1 MTKRTSSLRPWNWS
15 SETLTGWKP
24 VCCVAGCDG
33 SQTRSSWEPA
43 DVLTAC
49 STLTG
54 DQSSGVAGLPSS
66 IATSRRPVSSPSFW
80 NSEKYCSEVE
90 PLSGTS
96 IGLLVVRI
104 ESPWTTSPASGGGKS
119 AGDVPVQNDVLPE
132 CFWLLRNF
140 DVSESLR
147 CHGWI
152 FGSVGLFAVH
162 ATSIGFSASSL
173 NVVRKSSDSSTA

>member
-1 MTKRTSSLRPWNWS
+1 MTKRTSTLRPWNWS
-15 SETLTGWKP
+15 NDTDTGWKP
-24 VCCVAGCDG
+24 VCWVAGCDG
-33 SQTRSSWEPA
+33 SQTRSSCCPA
-43 DVLTAC
+43 AVLTAC

-140 DVSESLR
+140 VVSESLR
-147 CHGWI
+147 WHGWI
-152 FGSVGLFAVH
+152 LGMAGLFGVQS
-162 ATSIGFSASSL
+162 TSICFSAPSV
-173 NVVRKSSDSSTA
+173 NVVR

>member
-24 VCCVAGCDG
+24 VDCVAGCDG
-33 SQTRSSWEPA
+33 SHTRSSCCPA
-43 DVLTAC
+43 EVFTAC

-66 IATSRRPVSSPSFW
+66 MATSSRPVSSPSFW
-80 NSEKYCSEVE
+80 NSEKYCSVVE

-104 ESPWTTSPASGGGKS
+104 ESPWTTSPSGGGKS
-119 AGDVPVQNDVLPE
+119 AGDVPVQNEVLPE
-132 CFWLLRNF
+132 CFWLPRNF
-140 DVSESLR
+140 DVPESLR
-147 CHGWI
+147 CQGWI
-152 FGSVGLFAVH
+152 FVLAGLLGVQS
-162 ATSIGFSASSL
+162 TSICFSASSV
-173 NVVRKSSDSSTA
+173 NVVR